1 MKHKGLTVMASNGLT
16 TVHTSSTKGDY
27 WWCDLSGKWLMSKAE
42 RDQRLNALVDAR
54 LLTSWGIPRPKALI
68 LSLEVTAITS
78 EVLCT
83 PCEPMPPL
91 RLEVTFTTIFCD
103 GHEGVVD
110 VICVPLVGC
119 VDDVV
124 RKFFDEF
131 NNLQNGNVN
140 LVTFTGKPGAAAIR
154 GLLAS

>member
-42 RDQRLNALVDAR
+42 RDQRLNALVDAV

-68 LSLEVTAITS
+68 MSLEVTT
-78 EVLCT
+78 VLGT